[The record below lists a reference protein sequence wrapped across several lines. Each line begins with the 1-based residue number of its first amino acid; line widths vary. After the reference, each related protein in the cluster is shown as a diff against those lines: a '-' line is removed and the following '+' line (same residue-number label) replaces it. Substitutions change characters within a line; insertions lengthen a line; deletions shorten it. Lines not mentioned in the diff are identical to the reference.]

1 MSLISLPE
9 WFKKNTGCFL
19 KNDILLS
26 ADRQK
31 KYIMDDGVWKS
42 TTNSNSNKQLQT
54 SNIFSYKWNQEKTY
68 TSPALLKK
76 TQEWLKSRYDYI
88 YIYI

>member
-9 WFKKNTGCFL
+9 WFTKNTGCFL

-26 ADRQK
+26 ADKQK
-31 KYIMDDGVWKS
+31 KYIMHDGVWKS
-42 TTNSNSNKQLQT
+42 TSKTNSNKQIQT
-54 SNIFSYKWNQEKTY
+54 SNVFSYKWNQEKTY

-76 TQEWLKSRYDYI
+76 TQQWLKNRYDYI
-88 YIYI
+88 YIHI